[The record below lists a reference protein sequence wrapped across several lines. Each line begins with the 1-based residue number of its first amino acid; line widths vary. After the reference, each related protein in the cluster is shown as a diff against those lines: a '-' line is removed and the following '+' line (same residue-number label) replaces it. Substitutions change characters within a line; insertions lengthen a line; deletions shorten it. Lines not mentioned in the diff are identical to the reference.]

1 MLVLLIQNKIKLF
14 DLFFFLNKKKGC
26 GLPALNPNVDLHTIN
41 TRIMN
46 GKEALP
52 HSWPYA
58 ISIAFEGPKGK
69 LFKN

>member
-1 MLVLLIQNKIKLF
+1 
-14 DLFFFLNKKKGC
+14 
-26 GLPALNPNVDLHTIN
+26 
-41 TRIMN
+41 MN

-69 LFKN
+69 LFQNLLEKNGILLIFFKIRNNTTCMWSHID

>member
-1 MLVLLIQNKIKLF
+1 MHADTSIIFYFWN
-14 DLFFFLNKKKGC
+14 KGC

-46 GKEALP
+46 GKEAVP

-69 LFKN
+69 NIEVCILWK